1 MPPSDTAE
9 GSHNNTSPGATRGRK
24 DNDMDKRYYLA
35 YGSNLNVPQMRKRC
49 PNATILGTAMLENWE
64 LLYRGSMTGSYLT
77 LQWKEGG
84 RVPVAVWEVSK
95 SDEVQLDKYEGFPR
109 FYYKKD
115 LNISCKGIRT
125 HRRYKIN
132 AFAYIMHEDRP
143 IGIPAQW
150 YIETCKEG
158 YDTFYFDKR
167 FLDEALE
174 RSSR

>member
-1 MPPSDTAE
+1 
-9 GSHNNTSPGATRGRK
+9 
-24 DNDMDKRYYLA
+24 MDKRYYLA
-35 YGSNLNVPQMRKRC
+35 YGSNLNVPQMHARC
-49 PNATILGTAMLENWE
+49 PGATILGTAMLTNWE

-77 LQWKEGG
+77 LQQKEGG
-84 RVPVAVWEVSK
+84 RVPVVVWEVTPA
-95 SDEVQLDKYEGFPR
+95 DERQLDIYEGFPR

-115 LNISCKGIRT
+115 FTVSCKGIT
-125 HRRYKIN
+125 TGRRYKKA
-132 AFAYIMHEDRP
+132 AFAYIMHESRP

-167 FLDEALE
+167 YLDEALE